1 MINLNIKE
9 KRKIYMYH
17 SSYKIILNTNLNLI
31 IFFTNTLYM
40 FIKNE
45 ETAYLKIVLY
55 CKRSI

>member
-17 SSYKIILNTNLNLI
+17 SSYKNILNTNLNLI

-40 FIKNE
+40 FIKSE
-45 ETAYLKIVLY
+45 ETAYLKIVLLA
-55 CKRSI
+55 